1 MPVKARLSWVN
12 EDEPL
17 AIALQCDLLDVPRS
31 SWYYKPV
38 GRKSSDAELMKR
50 LDRLYTDFPFYG
62 VPRMVEELRGEGMR
76 IGPKRVRRLLRQ
88 MGLMA
93 VYPKPRLS
101 LPGETQRRFPYLLRG
116 VTIEG
121 PDHVWSTDIT
131 FIPMAK
137 GHLYLTAIIDWYSR
151 FVLAWELADT
161 LEAGH
166 SLAALDRALNRSKP
180 IIFNSDQGSQFTCPA
195 FVDRLESREIQVSW
209 DGRGRCLDNVFVERL
224 WRSVKYEEVY
234 LKAYGSPK
242 EARSSLDVF
251 FRFYNE
257 QRKHQSLGYKTP
269 KEIYGRS

>member
-116 VTIEG
+116 VTIER

-131 FIPMAK
+131 YIPMAK
-137 GHLYLTAIIDWYSR
+137 GHLYLVR
-151 FVLAWELADT
+151 PEKCPFVPEGYQGAWVI
-161 LEAGH
+161 H
-166 SLAALDRALNRSKP
+166 
-180 IIFNSDQGSQFTCPA
+180 
-195 FVDRLESREIQVSW
+195 
-209 DGRGRCLDNVFVERL
+209 
-224 WRSVKYEEVY
+224 
-234 LKAYGSPK
+234 
-242 EARSSLDVF
+242 
-251 FRFYNE
+251 
-257 QRKHQSLGYKTP
+257 
-269 KEIYGRS
+269 